1 MPKDYL
7 NKIKE
12 ILCFIFITNS
22 VVSISLINRFSKK
35 FINKTKFYNIWTIFE
50 YSEFNS
56 CFETYVN
63 CIYIHYYNIWK
74 VCILTTL
81 IFYIFSKINY
91 FDKKHYHELFLYS
104 FFSLFIVHIILI
116 LISIKKFIFFFFLF
130 YFCIIKIYLIIS

>member
-35 FINKTKFYNIWTIFE
+35 FINKIKFYNIWTIFE

-63 CIYIHYYNIWK
+63 CIYIHYYNMWK

-81 IFYIFSKINY
+81 IFYIFSKIDY
-91 FDKKHYHELFLYS
+91 FD
-104 FFSLFIVHIILI
+104 FFMLIWLTFKIFIISLIFKQNKNNQKLSIKILI
-116 LISIKKFIFFFFLF
+116 KYLKRF
-130 YFCIIKIYLIIS
+130 KIP